1 MKGPSQSRGGTAR
14 HSSRPPS
21 GLPPTETASPSRTWP
36 PEWGVLGVILA
47 LALALRLQGL
57 WWGVP
62 DWAISPTDPGAPHYF
77 SYHPDEWSILQPAV
91 EQMNRRGDLNPH
103 FFHYGTLYIYGV
115 AAGIALAR
123 RLGLVELTPGY
134 TGFLYV
140 LARLGA
146 VFLGVLTVW
155 LTYLLG
161 CRCYGRWV
169 GWGAALLLA
178 LWPLHVV
185 HSHFAAVDV
194 PVTFWIALSLLG
206 AAHLL
211 PAKAASGAA
220 PSPPGW
226 PWLLTAG
233 GAAGLAASTKYNG
246 GVVLLPVLAAIF
258 LRGRQAPASLRPS
271 ASRGGIAVAVAGAAF
286 LLGTPYALLDFPHF
300 WAQVQDE
307 IRHAHEA
314 RTLDFLGTAPGWLY
328 YLRYGF
334 PAGLGWMSTVAAG
347 VGLGVAS
354 LRRERGDLLLL
365 SWVFP
370 FYLLVGA
377 AQDHF
382 IRYLIPLLPAL
393 AVLTARWLWEVGNHP
408 GTGRR
413 AMGAVISLGVV
424 LSAGAKSWA
433 YLHLFDPPEVQTEV
447 ARWFRQN
454 VPPGTRV
461 GLTERP
467 WFFTPPLVPANGG
480 SAPGARKIFDR
491 DPESKRYRWVWLGF
505 QAEVLARE
513 KPEWVLL
520 TDFEYGPRLRL
531 KQPAALAFLEQLEQ
545 DYRLH
550 LRVHRLPSL
559 LGWTFDRGPV
569 PHDWR
574 YLNPEVRVY
583 RRREATEER

>member
-1 MKGPSQSRGGTAR
+1 MRDPFRSREGTAKP
-14 HSSRPPS
+14 SSSPPS
-21 GLPPTETASPSRTWP
+21 HKAFR
-36 PEWGVLGVILA
+36 PEGGILGAILA
-47 LALALRLQGL
+47 LALALRLHGI

-62 DWAISPTDPGAPHYF
+62 DLAVSPTEPGAPHYF

-103 FFHYGTLYIYGV
+103 FFHYGTLYIYQV
-115 AAGIALAR
+115 AASIALAR
-123 RLGLVELTPGY
+123 RLGLVELTPAY

-140 LARLGA
+140 LARLVA

-161 CRCYGRWV
+161 RRCYGRAV

-194 PVTFWIALSLLG
+194 PVTFWITLSLLG

-211 PAKAASGAA
+211 PAKAENGN
-220 PSPPGW
+220 SPW
-226 PWLLTAG
+226 AWLLTAS

-246 GVVLLPVLAAIF
+246 GVVLLPVLGAIF
-258 LRGRQAPASLRPS
+258 LRWRQTPLPQRPS
-271 ASRGGIAVAVAGAAF
+271 ARGGGLGWGAAAVAVAGAAF

-314 RTLDFLGTAPGWLY
+314 RTLDFLGTAPGWVY

-334 PAGLGWMSTVAAG
+334 PAGLGWAGTVAAG
-347 VGLGVAS
+347 VGLGVAG

-365 SWVFP
+365 SWGLP

-377 AQDHF
+377 AKDHF

-393 AVLTARWLWEVGNHP
+393 AVLTARWLLEMGNRPGIGKRMVGW
-408 GTGRR
+408 G
-413 AMGAVISLGVV
+413 MGAVVV
-424 LSAGAKSWA
+424 LSGAGKSAA
-433 YLHLFDPPEVQTEV
+433 YLRLFDPPEARTEV

-480 SAPGARKIFDR
+480 SAPGARQIFER
-491 DPESKRYRWVWLGF
+491 DPESQRYRWVWLGF

-513 KPEWVLL
+513 KPDWILL

-531 KQPAALAFLEQLEQ
+531 KQPSALSFLEQLEK

-550 LRVHRLPSL
+550 LRVHRQPSL
-559 LGWTFDRGPV
+559 LGWTLDQGPV

-583 RRREATEER
+583 RRREAAAG